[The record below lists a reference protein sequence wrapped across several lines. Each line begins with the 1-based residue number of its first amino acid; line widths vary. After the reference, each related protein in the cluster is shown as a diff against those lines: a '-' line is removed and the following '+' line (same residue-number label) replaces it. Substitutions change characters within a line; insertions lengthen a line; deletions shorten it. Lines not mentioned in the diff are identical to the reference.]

1 MQAQQ
6 AIEQDQQPLPR
17 VATAEQDLAFRH
29 AVEEGKAGKA
39 PPDLGIGHGAPH
51 ATA

>member
-1 MQAQQ
+1 
-6 AIEQDQQPLPR
+6 
-17 VATAEQDLAFRH
+17 
-29 AVEEGKAGKA
+29 VEEGKAGKA